1 MKRVLNFDN
10 QMKQNFDGKVSD
22 ISTGE
27 ETIDS

>member
-1 MKRVLNFDN
+1 MKRNLNFCN
-10 QMKQNFDGKVSD
+10 QMKENFDGKVSD